1 MRIPPQVSARGIV
14 NLSAGLT
21 GFSHP
26 GTAAYVAMKGAV
38 ATLTLYI
45 TKESG
50 SRGIAVKVVAA
61 GAIATDF
68 VGGSLRDDPRINRL
82 IATQTAL
89 DRGRLHY
96 DIGDVI
102 ASLL

>member
-1 MRIPPQVSARGIV
+1 
-14 NLSAGLT
+14 
-21 GFSHP
+21 
-26 GTAAYVAMKGAV
+26 MKGAV
-38 ATLTLYI
+38 ASLTLYI

-68 VGGSLRDDPRINRL
+68 VGGLLRDDPRINRL

-89 DRGRLHY
+89 DRASLHA

-102 ASLL
+102 ASLLILGTAKVNAQRIEASGGMVL

>member
-1 MRIPPQVSARGIV
+1 
-14 NLSAGLT
+14 
-21 GFSHP
+21 
-26 GTAAYVAMKGAV
+26 MKGAV
-38 ATLTLYI
+38 ASLTLYI
-45 TKESG
+45 TKESDP
-50 SRGIAVKVVAA
+50 SGIAVKVVAA

-89 DRGRLHY
+89 DRASSHA

-102 ASLL
+102 ASLLIAGTAKVNAQRIEASGGMVL